1 MRTRL
6 TIILLTLLLTATF
19 GTAYAK
25 DFKFNTAIDGGYLWM
40 FAYDRNASHID
51 IEPALTYGGTLF
63 QIADFSWSRNMVG
76 ELNYLYAATR
86 GEGFSWHGN
95 DSTIFD
101 LTMHHSAF
109 NVGYFFEG
117 RYLHPYISGGVG
129 AMALLMEPLNEEKTD
144 EIDVTINLGGGMDYT
159 LKYFTKIAMER
170 LDLGFR
176 VQYFYVFQ
184 QEIVDTAFNAV
195 ALTVRLNLR
204 W

>member
-1 MRTRL
+1 MRLRL
-6 TIILLTLLLTATF
+6 TIILLSLFPALAA
-19 GTAYAK
+19 GPAQAK
-25 DFKFNTAIDGGYLWM
+25 DFKFNTAASSGLLWM
-40 FAYDRNASHID
+40 FAYDRNANHID
-51 IEPALTYGGTLF
+51 IEPALTYGGALF

-76 ELNYLYAATR
+76 ELNYLYATTR

-101 LTMHHSAF
+101 LTMHHGAF

-129 AMALLMEPLNEEKTD
+129 AAALLLEPRKGEKTD